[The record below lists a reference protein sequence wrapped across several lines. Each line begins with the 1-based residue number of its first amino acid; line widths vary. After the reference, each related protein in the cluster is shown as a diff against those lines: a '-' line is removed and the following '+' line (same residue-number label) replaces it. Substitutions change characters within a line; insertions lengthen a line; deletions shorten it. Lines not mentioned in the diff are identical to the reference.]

1 MLIVYAGLVGVIGIL
16 IINLA
21 IAISRSKFTP
31 LLGIGNVEKLVF
43 GIENIGYALVVVAA
57 LAIMQVNLDSLIL
70 GGYLHR
76 IDSGIDRADLPL
88 TFLGASPSF
97 YRNPSLW
104 VIL

>member
-21 IAISRSKFTP
+21 IAIFRSKFTP

-70 GGYLHR
+70 GLAAQTPLSNIFG
-76 IDSGIDRADLPL
+76 GISLILSKPFVVGDLV
-88 TFLGASPSF
+88 TIS
-97 YRNPSLW
+97 RW
-104 VIL
+104 